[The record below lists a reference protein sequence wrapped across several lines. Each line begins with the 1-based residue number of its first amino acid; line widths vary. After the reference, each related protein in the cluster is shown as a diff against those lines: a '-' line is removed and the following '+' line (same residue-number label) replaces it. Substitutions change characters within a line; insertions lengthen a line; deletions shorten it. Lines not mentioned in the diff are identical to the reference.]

1 LIYPKKTSLK
11 ARLKTDNALFLDFLA
26 QLLRVRPLDRPTASE
41 ALKHPWLAGVS
52 DEFSSAIF
60 RADVQ
65 QSSS

>member
-1 LIYPKKTSLK
+1 V
-11 ARLKTDNALFLDFLA
+11 LFLDFLA